1 MITTQIT
8 NGASRPPA
16 TLASR
21 LRTSLGKVE
30 LARAVYRRLWYF
42 THSPVVQRNTWRFRE
57 WLDDRARSQPVAL
70 RRFSVEF
77 TITGRNDDY
86 EPDWAQKLESALAY
100 NRKLFEGSTV
110 DLRIAFVEWN
120 PPAGKP
126 LLSPRLVERFPY
138 LRAIVAAPRIHQEV
152 CSTTALSL
160 MLNFSLN
167 AAVRTSGSDFTLISG
182 GDIFLGRD
190 VARMLVRRGL
200 RKHCLYRAK
209 RVDIRSDLDFVHPVA
224 DVLEAPQSVVRV
236 NEVDCPPYYRTCGD
250 FILMDRASMQRVR
263 GFDENIRNARLHLDS
278 RCCAS
283 AMALG
288 LKCRLIGHVYHIDHS
303 RSFENSNGD
312 YPGEIP
318 DIHAGIPYQ
327 NPDNWGLGDR
337 LWEEMGER
345 LFYVS

>member
-1 MITTQIT
+1 MISAEIRT
-8 NGASRPPA
+8 GATRPPE
-16 TLASR
+16 TSASR
-21 LRTSLGKVE
+21 LRAPLRKVE
-30 LARAVYRRLWYF
+30 LARSVYRRLWF
-42 THSPVVQRNTWRFRE
+42 FSHSPVVRRNVWRFRE
-57 WLDDRARSQPVAL
+57 WLDDRKRNQPGAL

-86 EPDWAQKLESALAY
+86 EPNWAQKLESVLTY
-100 NRKLFEGSTV
+100 NREIFEGSNV

-120 PPAGKP
+120 PPEGKP

-138 LRAIVAAPRIHQEV
+138 LRAIVAAPHIHQEV
-152 CSTTALSL
+152 CASEALSV

-167 AAVRTSGSDFTLISG
+167 AAVRTSESDFVLISG
-182 GDIFLGRD
+182 GDVFLGRD
-190 VARMLVRRGL
+190 VARMLARRGL
-200 RKHCLYRAK
+200 RPHCLYRAL
-209 RVDIRSDLDFVHPVA
+209 RVDIRSDLDFGRPFAH
-224 DVLEAPQSVVRV
+224 VLEAPQNVVRI

-288 LKCRLIGHVYHIDHS
+288 LNCRLIGHIYHINHS
-303 RSFENSNGD
+303 RSFENCKGD
-312 YPGEIP
+312 YPGESP

-327 NPDNWGLGDR
+327 NPDNWGLRDR
-337 LWEEMGER
+337 KWEQRGER